1 MRQFSCAYGPFGIL
15 LPWTCG
21 GNTTRKFTG
30 DPNREADLKPAL
42 FYEARTLSLMLQAWG
57 GGGCTEEPSGALG
70 PDFCLELP
78 HFMSSKRDAKIVVA
92 HMRLACERP
101 RGKHARKPAIS
112 QRRSTAM
119 HPTLACGAAHVC
131 ILVGMTKRDK
141 ENFRF
146 TSAPEGIPR
155 QDCVSKRSALPPCS
169 CRRPEEASD
178 GNFGNGFLLL
188 LNIYSFIDM
197 SSNLS

>member
-70 PDFCLELP
+70 PDICLELP

-92 HMRLACERP
+92 HMRLGLWETKGKTRQKTSDFSETVYRNAP
-101 RGKHARKPAIS
+101 SLGLRGRSRVYSSRYDKTRQRKFPFYICPWRNPTAR
-112 QRRSTAM
+112 
-119 HPTLACGAAHVC
+119 LC
-131 ILVGMTKRDK
+131 L
-141 ENFRF
+141 
-146 TSAPEGIPR
+146 
-155 QDCVSKRSALPPCS
+155 
-169 CRRPEEASD
+169 
-178 GNFGNGFLLL
+178 
-188 LNIYSFIDM
+188 
-197 SSNLS
+197 